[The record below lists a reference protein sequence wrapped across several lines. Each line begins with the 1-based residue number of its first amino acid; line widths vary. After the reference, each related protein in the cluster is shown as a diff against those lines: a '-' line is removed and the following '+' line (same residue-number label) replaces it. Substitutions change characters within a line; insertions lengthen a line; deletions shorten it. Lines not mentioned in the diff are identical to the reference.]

1 MATIDD
7 IEDIITQD
15 SHTSDPR
22 SGNRKHVVPRA
33 RKVKITGNERDK
45 DIYADSL
52 IPGRLTALVICNHG
66 TVHTLYSI
74 RVKPVLSGHSKEDQN
89 LVFKSDYCLMQVKSI
104 AEWSPL
110 EHSAIFLTCIK
121 W

>member
-15 SHTSDPR
+15 SHTSDPC

-52 IPGRLTALVICNHG
+52 IPGRLTALVICNHA

-104 AEWSPL
+104 AECSPL

-121 W
+121 